1 MKIRLLIELSR
12 IPILGV
18 FFRGI
23 LLCIGLQI
31 PKSVK
36 LGKGVLFEHYGM
48 GTVIHTKTQIEDGV
62 RIYHGVTIGR
72 GDTHIKSKELK
83 GFIIRK
89 GAIIC
94 AGAKIIGTKG
104 TLVIGENAIVGANAV
119 VLSSIGDNEI
129 WAGIP
134 ARRIGLRPLNVK
146 NSI

>member
-1 MKIRLLIELSR
+1 M
-12 IPILGV
+12 
-18 FFRGI
+18 
-23 LLCIGLQI
+23 
-31 PKSVK
+31 
-36 LGKGVLFEHYGM
+36 
-48 GTVIHTKTQIEDGV
+48 

-72 GDTHIKSKELK
+72 GDAHIKSGDLK

-134 ARRIGLRPLNVK
+134 ARKIGIRPLIV
-146 NSI
+146 